1 MKRALPAL
9 LLIGAAID
17 LAAQAP
23 LTALLNVQHA
33 TCGTTTGGI
42 TASVWG
48 GSPPYTFV
56 WSPTPPSGNGTSSFQ
71 GAPAGTYQLT
81 VTDAIS
87 TELIVE
93 GTIIETPD
101 LFPPIGP
108 ATAWSCNPGC
118 EGTFYQYVSLNGS
131 TMPYTVDFNPP
142 GPGGGA
148 SPNGLYFNTLCI
160 GETYTVTV
168 SDVNGCTGTVTGL
181 EVIGPMAPE
190 LLSSE
195 VTGSCPGGSTGSMT
209 LLFNQMD
216 SVIVT
221 GPNGMLV
228 LESTN
233 PFIAG
238 NLAPGMYTINAW
250 YGGTANPPGTS
261 NPWCSSTLQVE
272 IPLSSDPCGLVSG
285 MVYADLDGDCTQDAG
300 EPGLPYRIITIEQGG
315 HLVLTAAD
323 GSYGTELFYG
333 DYELDEAIPSYDVIC
348 PTLPAG
354 FTLDA
359 VTPTAVIDLAMDP
372 LEGPDV
378 RTHLVAGVHRPG
390 FPVTYTVSVQNN
402 GPYSFSDLTLD
413 LVYDPILVF
422 GSAEGSPAVIGPAH
436 LQWSIAS
443 LPAFSWAT
451 YVVHLSV
458 PPNAGLIGT
467 VVSATATV
475 TPTVPDSDPANDSY
489 VISRTIVGAY
499 DPNDKLAQT
508 SSRASEAHYFLD
520 LDSHIDYTIRFQN
533 TGTAEA
539 INVHLVDTISPLL
552 DLFSL
557 EILGASHPF
566 QAELQPGRVLRFDF
580 PNINLPDSTSDLIGS
595 QGFASFRLKPVGGLA
610 IGELLENVAD
620 IYFDFNE
627 PIRTNTSVLMTEFSV
642 GVPEALEGLAL
653 HPNPARD
660 QLVAHLPAGVQSI
673 SVLSADGRM
682 VLQRSVRDAVLRLD
696 ISGLMEGAY
705 ILRAAS
711 ANGMIQHHRFV
722 KH

>member
-1 MKRALPAL
+1 MKRVLPAL
-9 LLIGAAID
+9 LLFGAAID

-23 LTALLNVQHA
+23 LTAILNVQHA
-33 TCGTTTGGI
+33 TCGNTTGGI
-42 TASVWG
+42 VASVWG
-48 GSPPYTFV
+48 GSAPYTFL
-56 WSPTPPSGNGTSSFQ
+56 WEPSPPSGNGTSSFQ

-81 VTDAIS
+81 VTDALG

-101 LFPPIGP
+101 LFPPLGP

-118 EGTFYQYVSLNGS
+118 EGTYYQYISLNGS
-131 TMPYTVDFNPP
+131 TMPYTVSFEPV

-168 SDVNGCTGTVTGL
+168 SDVNGCTGTLTGL
-181 EVIGPMAPE
+181 EVVGPMAPE
-190 LLSSE
+190 LLTSN

-221 GPNGMLV
+221 GPNGMLFQ
-228 LESTN
+228 ESTN
-233 PFIAG
+233 PFVAN
-238 NLAPGMYTINAW
+238 NLVAGMYTINAW
-250 YGGTANPPGTS
+250 VGGTTTPPGTT
-261 NPWCSSTLQVE
+261 NPWCSSTFQVE
-272 IPLSSDPCGLVSG
+272 IPVSSDPCGLVSG
-285 MVYADLDGDCTQDAG
+285 TVYADLDGDCAQG
-300 EPGLPYRIITIEQGG
+300 GSEPGLPYRIVTIEPDG

-323 GSYGTELFYG
+323 GSYATELFYG
-333 DYELDEAIPSYDVIC
+333 DYELDQAIPAYAALC
-348 PTLPAG
+348 PSLPAA

-359 VTPTAVIDLAMDP
+359 ATPAAAIDLALNP

-378 RTHLVAGVHRPG
+378 RALLTSGVHRPG

-402 GPYSFSDLTLD
+402 GPYSFSDLMLD
-413 LVYDPILVF
+413 LTYDPILLF
-422 GSAEGSPAVIGPAH
+422 GSADGSPAVIGPAH

-451 YVVHLSV
+451 YVVNLSV

-475 TPTVPDSDPANDSY
+475 TPTAPDSDPSNDSY
-489 VISRTIVGAY
+489 GISRTIVGAY

-508 SSRASEAHYFLD
+508 SSGASEAHYFLD

-539 INVHLVDTISPLL
+539 VNVHLLDTISPLL
-552 DLFSL
+552 DLHSL

-566 QAELQPGRVLRFDF
+566 TAQLLQGRVLRFDF
-580 PNINLPDSTSDLIGS
+580 ANIMLPDSTADLLGS
-595 QGFASFRLKPVGGLA
+595 QGFASFRLKPVNGLGM
-610 IGELLENVAD
+610 GEVLANAAD

-627 PIRTNTSVLMTEFSV
+627 PIRTNTRVLVTEMSV
-642 GVPEALEGLAL
+642 GVSETRDGLTL

-660 QLVAHLPAGVQSI
+660 QIAVQVPAGTQS
-673 SVLSADGRM
+673 VTVFSAEGRV
-682 VLQRSVRDAVLRLD
+682 VLQRPVRDAVIRLD
-696 ISGLMEGAY
+696 VSGMVNGAY
-705 ILRAAS
+705 ILRTTS
-711 ANGMIQHHRFV
+711 ANGTMRHHRFM
-722 KH
+722 KQ